1 MKNII
6 NYYYNLNLID
16 LFEIDN
22 MYYFNYKNS
31 DYFFLIFDRPIE
43 DANSIFNTYLEL
55 KKRQIITNDIITNK
69 NNQVL
74 TIVNNIPYI
83 LIRDNTRNKCISIN
97 DILYIQ
103 NNTIGVI
110 NEKKM
115 FRNDWVKMWESKIDY
130 YEEQLSLI
138 NNKYKILD
146 DTIDYYIGLGENAIS
161 YLVNNKVKTPNL
173 CLSHR
178 RIDINKGSFE
188 FYNPVNYIIDSR
200 VRDLSEF
207 IKTSFF
213 LDKINFDLIRYYID
227 YMNFSR
233 DEYILLIARL
243 LFPTYYFD
251 LYDSILNS
259 NMDENIVINVI
270 DKTKNYLMIV
280 KNIFFYILYQKR
292 VSIPSIEWIIKETS

>member
-110 NEKKM
+110 NERKM

-270 DKTKNYLMIV
+270 DKTKKYLMTV